1 MYSSIKLQA
10 HVPNWIPAFA
20 GTTKRTGAM
29 SKFKNIAISGDIGT
43 GKSTLA
49 RLLSEKLNWKYVSA
63 GNYFRDWY
71 KSKGMDVSK
80 VYGIPEE
87 EDRKMEADF
96 KKEMAEKE
104 GVVFESRLAGWLA
117 QDYPE
122 TLKVLCT
129 VEDSEAYKRVAK
141 RDSVSEEEA
150 EKLSKQRARDLVDK
164 FNNLY
169 GVSDFLDPKY
179 FDLVIDT
186 TNLKPE
192 EVLEKVLSKLGNEV
206 S

>member
-1 MYSSIKLQA
+1 MKY
-10 HVPNWIPAFA
+10 
-20 GTTKRTGAM
+20 
-29 SKFKNIAISGDIGT
+29 KNIAISGDIGT

-49 RLLSEKLNWKYVSA
+49 RLLSEKLGWEYVSA
-63 GNYFRDWY
+63 GNYFREWY

-87 EDRKMEADF
+87 EDRKMEASF
-96 KKEMAEKE
+96 QKEMQEKE

-117 QDYPE
+117 RDYPE

-129 VEDSEAYKRVAK
+129 VSNEEAYKRVAK

-150 EKLSKQRARDLVDK
+150 EKLSKQRAGDLVDK
-164 FNNLY
+164 FNKLY
-169 GVSDFLDPKY
+169 AVSDFLDPKY

-186 TNLKPE
+186 TNLRPDQVLE
-192 EVLEKVLSKLGNEV
+192 RVLEKLN
-206 S
+206 

>member
-1 MYSSIKLQA
+1 MT
-10 HVPNWIPAFA
+10 N
-20 GTTKRTGAM
+20 
-29 SKFKNIAISGDIGT
+29 SKYKNIAISGDIGT

-49 RLLSEKLNWKYVSA
+49 RLLSEKLNWEYISA

-87 EDRKMEADF
+87 EDRKMEASF
-96 KKEMAEKE
+96 QKEMKEKN

-117 QDYPE
+117 RDYPE

-129 VEDSEAYKRVAK
+129 VENEEAYKRVSK
-141 RDSVSEEEA
+141 RDSVSEAEA
-150 EKLSKQRARDLVDK
+150 KTLSIQRSKDLKDK
-164 FNNLY
+164 FNKLY
-169 GVSDFLDPKY
+169 DVSDFLDEKY

-186 TNLKPE
+186 TNLKPD
-192 EVLEKVLSKLGNEV
+192 EVLQKVLEKLGNE
-206 S
+206 

>member
-1 MYSSIKLQA
+1 MKLKQSLK
-10 HVPNWIPAFA
+10 PN
-20 GTTKRTGAM
+20 GY
-29 SKFKNIAISGDIGT
+29 KNVAISGDIGT

-49 RLLSEKLNWKYVSA
+49 RLLSEKLGWEYISA

-96 KKEMAEKE
+96 KKEMAEKSH
-104 GVVFESRLAGWLA
+104 VVFESRLAGWLA
-117 QDYPE
+117 KDYKE
-122 TLKVLCT
+122 TLKVLC
-129 VEDSEAYKRVAK
+129 VVDAHIAYQRVAK
-141 RDSVSEEEA
+141 RDSVSIDEA
-150 EKLSKQRARDLVDK
+150 EKLSKQRAKDLVDK
-164 FNNLY
+164 FNKLY
-169 GVSDFLDPKY
+169 GVTDFLDPKY

-192 EVLEKVLSKLGNEV
+192 QVLEKVLEKLNSV
-206 S
+206 N

>member
-1 MYSSIKLQA
+1 M
-10 HVPNWIPAFA
+10 
-20 GTTKRTGAM
+20 
-29 SKFKNIAISGDIGT
+29 KFKNIAISGDIGT

-49 RLLSEKLNWKYVSA
+49 RLLSEKLGWEYISA

-71 KSKGMDVSK
+71 KKQGMDVSK

-96 KKEMAEKE
+96 KREMAVKPNAI
-104 GVVFESRLAGWLA
+104 FESRLAGWLA
-117 QDYPE
+117 KDYPE

-129 VEDSEAYKRVAK
+129 VSDEEAYKRVAK

-150 EKLSKQRARDLVDK
+150 KNLSIQRAKDLVDK
-164 FNNLY
+164 FNKLY

-186 TNLKPE
+186 TTLKPDQ
-192 EVLEKVLSKLGNEV
+192 VLEKVLEKLDARN
-206 S
+206 

>member
-1 MYSSIKLQA
+1 M
-10 HVPNWIPAFA
+10 
-20 GTTKRTGAM
+20 TKNMKYKQSLKPDGY
-29 SKFKNIAISGDIGT
+29 KNIAISGDIGT

-49 RLLSEKLNWKYVSA
+49 RLLSEKLNWEYVSA

-71 KSKGMDVSK
+71 KKQGMDVSK

-96 KKEMAEKE
+96 KREMAEKSD
-104 GVVFESRLAGWLA
+104 VVFESRLAGWLA
-117 QDYPE
+117 QDYKQ

-129 VEDSEAYKRVAK
+129 VDETEAYKRVAK
-141 RDSVSEEEA
+141 RDQVSEPEA
-150 EKLSKQRARDLVDK
+150 KALSIKRAKDLVDK
-164 FNNLY
+164 FNSLY

-186 TNLKPE
+186 TNLNPQQ
-192 EVLEKVLSKLGNEV
+192 VLEAVLDKLETP
-206 S
+206 

>member
-1 MYSSIKLQA
+1 M
-10 HVPNWIPAFA
+10 
-20 GTTKRTGAM
+20 M
-29 SKFKNIAISGDIGT
+29 KFKNIAVSGDIGT

-49 RLLSEKLNWKYVSA
+49 RLLAEKLNWEYISA

-96 KKEMAEKE
+96 KKEMQEKSNTI
-104 GVVFESRLAGWLA
+104 FESRLAGWLA
-117 QDYPE
+117 KDYPE
-122 TLKVLCT
+122 TLKVLC
-129 VEDSEAYKRVAK
+129 VVDESEAYRRVAK
-141 RDSVSEEEA
+141 RDSVSTEEA
-150 EKLSKQRARDLVDK
+150 ERLSKQRAKDLVEK
-164 FNNLY
+164 FNKLY

-186 TNLKPE
+186 TNLSPIQ
-192 EVLEKVLSKLGNEV
+192 VLEMVVKKL
-206 S
+206 

>member
-1 MYSSIKLQA
+1 M
-10 HVPNWIPAFA
+10 
-20 GTTKRTGAM
+20 
-29 SKFKNIAISGDIGT
+29 KFKNIAISGDIGT

-49 RLLSEKLNWKYVSA
+49 RLLSEKLGWEYVSA

-71 KSKGMDVSK
+71 KTQGMDVSK

-87 EDRKMEADF
+87 EDRKMEASF
-96 KKEMAEKE
+96 QKEMAEKSDT
-104 GVVFESRLAGWLA
+104 VFESRLAGWLA
-117 QDYPE
+117 RDYSE
-122 TLKVLCT
+122 TLKVLCV
-129 VEDSEAYKRVAK
+129 VENAEAYKRVAK
-141 RDSVSEEEA
+141 RDSVSDEEA
-150 EKLSKQRARDLVDK
+150 EKLSTQRAKDLVDK

-192 EVLEKVLSKLGNEV
+192 EVLEKVLEKLNV
-206 S
+206 DN

>member
-1 MYSSIKLQA
+1 MKY
-10 HVPNWIPAFA
+10 
-20 GTTKRTGAM
+20 
-29 SKFKNIAISGDIGT
+29 KNIAISGDIGT

-49 RLLSEKLNWKYVSA
+49 RHLSEKLAWEYISA

-87 EDRKMEADF
+87 EDRKMEASF
-96 KKEMAEKE
+96 QKEMKEKA

-117 QDYPE
+117 RDYPE
-122 TLKVLCT
+122 TLKVLCI
-129 VEDSEAYKRVAK
+129 VEDEEAYKRVAK
-141 RDSVSEEEA
+141 RDSVSEQEA
-150 EKLSKQRARDLVDK
+150 EKLSKQRANDLVDK
-164 FNNLY
+164 FNKLY

-186 TNLKPE
+186 TNLSPK
-192 EVLEKVLSKLGNEV
+192 EVMEKVLENLDVKN
-206 S
+206 

>member
-1 MYSSIKLQA
+1 MKY
-10 HVPNWIPAFA
+10 
-20 GTTKRTGAM
+20 
-29 SKFKNIAISGDIGT
+29 KNIAISGDIGT

-49 RLLSEKLNWKYVSA
+49 RLLSEKLNWEYISA
-63 GNYFRDWY
+63 GNYFREWY

-87 EDRKMEADF
+87 EDRKMEASF
-96 KKEMAEKE
+96 QKEMQEKD

-117 QDYPE
+117 KDYSQ

-129 VEDSEAYKRVAK
+129 VSDNEAYKRVAK
-141 RDSVSEEEA
+141 RDSVTEEEA
-150 EKLSKQRARDLVDK
+150 EKLSKQRAGDLVDK
-164 FNNLY
+164 FTKLY
-169 GVSDFLDPKY
+169 GVSDFLDEKY

-192 EVLEKVLSKLGNEV
+192 QVLQKVLEELDAKN
-206 S
+206 

>member
-1 MYSSIKLQA
+1 MNRFKY
-10 HVPNWIPAFA
+10 
-20 GTTKRTGAM
+20 
-29 SKFKNIAISGDIGT
+29 KNIAISGDIGT

-49 RLLSEKLNWKYVSA
+49 RLLSEKLNWDYISA

-87 EDRKMEADF
+87 EDRKMEASF
-96 KKEMAEKE
+96 QKEMKEKSDT
-104 GVVFESRLAGWLA
+104 VFESRLAGWLA
-117 QDYPE
+117 RDYPE

-129 VEDSEAYKRVAK
+129 VENEEAYKRVSR

-150 EKLSKQRARDLVDK
+150 KTLSIQRSKDLKDK
-164 FNNLY
+164 FNKLY
-169 GVSDFLDPKY
+169 NVTDFLDEKY

-186 TNLKPE
+186 TNLKPD
-192 EVLEKVLSKLGNEV
+192 EVLEKVLGKLNSE
-206 S
+206 

>member
-1 MYSSIKLQA
+1 MTKLM
-10 HVPNWIPAFA
+10 
-20 GTTKRTGAM
+20 KY
-29 SKFKNIAISGDIGT
+29 KNIAISGDIGT

-87 EDRKMEADF
+87 EDRKIEADF

-129 VEDSEAYKRVAK
+129 VENREAYKRVAK
-141 RDSVSEEEA
+141 RDSVTEEEA
-150 EKLSKQRARDLVDK
+150 EKLSIQRAKDLVDK
-164 FNNLY
+164 FNKLY
-169 GVSDFLDPKY
+169 GVSDFLDEKY

-186 TNLKPE
+186 TSLTPDK
-192 EVLEKVLSKLGNEV
+192 VLEKVLEQLNAKN
-206 S
+206 